1 MPRFS
6 SLPTAP
12 SETRRLLRNRLGR
25 FLNHAVEP
33 VATHE
38 LQRRLSDESLL
49 TLLLNLRI
57 DFANDFSRASKD
69 HAAHR
74 TVDSSEPNLDH
85 LLAHGWIHSV
95 WGRLCAPYRLAA
107 LVRERHAEEL
117 PALATLYKEIHQESY
132 SFCGDFHGQ
141 PELVEI
147 AHAVRA
153 GTLSPRAIRS
163 ASPAWVAARLWD
175 RTLRAG
181 LDPTL
186 SLRVWIDRW
195 KLLGSPPLV
204 PGHVWSQDDAE
215 AFRDASLAVLTPSN
229 GLLDWEERRAAITTL
244 SARYVGQSPADVLHE
259 IPHFPRTL
267 IGRAQ
272 WLWKPSVHNCFS
284 DLLSPYD
291 DLISLVWILLS
302 DIASDDIGHAPHPVA
317 TPLIDLA
324 TTYPDVLFVV
334 LLHVP
339 TKPIL
344 LADLLLTP
352 ATCPLACQLV
362 ADWKPSSSAWE
373 RSLVRN
379 ADHTTQSIA
388 FEDALAVLT
397 FFFEAESI
405 PAEEVADLAIAIHD
419 RTSQHPGSSN
429 YSVTLTAL
437 RAALRL
443 GPRHLLKDVFAEICR
458 RVADPY
464 RSDARLAAALDIAT
478 ILDPVCELDGSA
490 LVKGYIASIGSDS
503 PFASRCHLDT
513 TQAATL
519 VQLGL
524 RTEAS
529 LHQQFLHPFCST
541 VSSASDPSTQTQD
554 LFAREHKLAQSIRR
568 HVRMLSRAVAAAPTI
583 CSDQVLTALISA
595 VRTGAFRHSE
605 KGRIPA
611 FAAMYETW
619 PHAETRR
626 RPISADIAAA
636 LAGLD
641 GGERDR
647 LLTAV
652 LQIDE
657 PAVLALLL
665 PTAPAVARSRI
676 QQRLAVL
683 TPENSGEI
691 HSLRE
696 AQLRIDSLLLAG
708 MGETAEVFMR
718 FEHELET
725 FGVVPERQVDRLRM
739 TLRLH
744 VLREEWTEISATSVP
759 VDISPHQ
766 RDATADTITFYQ
778 ALAELRNPEGDKE
791 RAQALFCRLRRK
803 RSDVPAYSLNLLAAR
818 ICSLLGKELFPELR
832 GTSLERGRHLLA
844 DADEVVRDVQD
855 IDDEQRTSLSFNKGV
870 LLLSVG
876 DNQAAEDLFG
886 ALYGRNPS
894 DSAAAYLAVARRRLG
909 RTSDACTVLQEASET
924 LGASELLEHTRKYI
938 LGESSSSS
946 KNDGRVPKI
955 RTAIAE
961 FHMLEPHIQAQVLA
975 SDQNV
980 DSVTAVVTS
989 AIRSAAASMV
999 ELVPVRR
1006 DTKLRDSE
1014 DDHTTVLRELLI
1026 PRFELLSW
1034 TVQDQSLGGYSP
1046 IGNPGERDLLVKRGA
1061 ATIAVIE
1068 AIVYESTTSR
1078 KQLGDHLKRLFGYS
1092 TCSLFCYL
1100 AYAYRPD
1107 MRASLEKLK
1116 KVAEC
1121 DAPESWKFQRNE
1133 EIAQS
1138 DSRPS
1143 GFISHYEGPAR
1154 PVSVV
1159 FCLVDM
1165 GQDAQRSAAAATR
1178 MSRRVARR
1186 NTAVIPAQ

>member
-6 SLPTAP
+6 SLPSAAF
-12 SETRRLLRNRLGR
+12 ETRRLLRNRLGR

-38 LQRRLSDESLL
+38 PKRRLSDESLL

-69 HAAHR
+69 HAANR
-74 TVDSSEPNLDH
+74 TVESSEPDLKQ
-85 LLAHGWIHSV
+85 LLADGWIHSI

-107 LVRERHAEEL
+107 LVQERDAEEL
-117 PALATLYKEIHQESY
+117 PALATLYKGIHQESY
-132 SFCGDFHGQ
+132 SFCGDFHGP

-147 AHAVRA
+147 AHAIRT
-153 GTLSPRAIRS
+153 GTLLPRDVGS
-163 ASPAWVAARLWD
+163 ESPAWVAARLWD
-175 RTLRAG
+175 RTLRQG
-181 LDPTL
+181 LDPIL

-195 KLLGSPPLV
+195 KLLGSPALV
-204 PGHVWSQDDAE
+204 PARVWSRDDAE
-215 AFRDASLAVLTPSN
+215 AFRAAALAVLTPSN
-229 GLLDWEERRAAITTL
+229 GLLGWEERRAAISTL
-244 SARYVGQSPADVLHE
+244 SARYVGQLPAHVLHDF
-259 IPHFPRTL
+259 PDLPRTL

-272 WLWKPSVHNCFS
+272 WLREPSIHRSFS
-284 DLLSPYD
+284 DLFLQCD

-302 DIASDDIGHAPHPVA
+302 DIASDDIARAPHPVA
-317 TPLIDLA
+317 TPLIHLA
-324 TTYPDVLFVV
+324 TTFPDVLFLF
-334 LLHVP
+334 LLHIR

-362 ADWKPSSSAWE
+362 ADWTPSSGAWE

-379 ADHTTQSIA
+379 ADHSTQSIA
-388 FEDALAVLT
+388 FEDALGVLT
-397 FFFEAESI
+397 FLFEAGSL
-405 PAEEVADLAIAIHD
+405 PAEEVTDLVVGIYD
-419 RTSQHPGSSN
+419 RTSRYPASSN
-429 YSVTLTAL
+429 YTVTLTVL
-437 RAALRL
+437 REEFRLR
-443 GPRHLLKDVFAEICR
+443 PTELLKGVFAELCR
-458 RVADPY
+458 RVDDPS

-478 ILDPVCELDGSA
+478 VLDPVGELDGSA
-490 LVKGYIASIGSDS
+490 LVKAYIVSIVSDS
-503 PFASRCHLDT
+503 PFASHCQFDT

-524 RTEAS
+524 RTETS
-529 LHQQFLHPFCST
+529 LYRQFLHPFGSA
-541 VSSASDPSTQTQD
+541 VSSASDASTPTEDQFTRERR
-554 LFAREHKLAQSIRR
+554 LARSIRR
-568 HVRMLSRAVAAAPTI
+568 HVRMLARAVAAAPAI

-595 VRTGAFRHSE
+595 VRTGALRHAE

-619 PHAETRR
+619 PYAETTR

-636 LAGLD
+636 LAALD
-641 GGERDR
+641 SSEGDR

-652 LQIDE
+652 LEIDE
-657 PAVLALLL
+657 PAVLARLVR
-665 PTAPAVARSRI
+665 TAPAVARGRI
-676 QQRLAVL
+676 QQRLAGL
-683 TPENSGEI
+683 TPGNSGEI

-766 RDATADTITFYQ
+766 REAAADTITFYQ
-778 ALAELRNPEGDKE
+778 ALAELGNSEGDKE
-791 RAQALFCRLRRK
+791 RAEALFCRLRRK
-803 RSDVPAYSLNLLAAR
+803 RSDVPAYGLNLLAAR

-832 GTSLERGRHLLA
+832 GTSLKRGRHLLVE
-844 DADEVVRDVQD
+844 ADEVVRDVQD

-894 DSAAAYLAVARRRLG
+894 DSAAAYLAVARCRLG
-909 RTSDACTVLQEASET
+909 RTSDACTVLQEANET
-924 LGASELLEHTRKYI
+924 LGDSELLEHTRKYI
-938 LGESSSSS
+938 LGESSASS
-946 KNDGRVPKI
+946 KDDGRVPKI

-1068 AIVYESTTSR
+1068 AIVYESTTY
-1078 KQLGDHLKRLFGYS
+1078 KKNLGDHLKRLFGYS

-1107 MRASLEKLK
+1107 LRASLENLEA
-1116 KVAEC
+1116 VAEY
-1121 DAPESWKFQRNE
+1121 DAPAGWQFQRNE
-1133 EIAQS
+1133 QIERT
-1138 DSRPS
+1138 DSRPP
-1143 GFISHYEGPAR
+1143 GFIAHYEGPAG
-1154 PVSVV
+1154 PVRVV
-1159 FCLVDM
+1159 FCLVNM
-1165 GQDAQRSAAAATR
+1165 GQEAQRSAAAATR
-1178 MSRRVARR
+1178 RHAK
-1186 NTAVIPAQ
+1186 